1 MKTFVILLNFLLISL
16 ILFSLFSRTDS
27 IIENLEGCPP
37 DKKNMVYKQ
46 QALLERLFSELNTI
60 KAETKALSPDIASNT
75 TKISANSQNAK
86 SVRSD
91 INDEKAQKMKELD
104 NVS

>member
-86 SVRSD
+86 SVSSD
-91 INDEKAQKMKELD
+91 INDEKDQKMKELD